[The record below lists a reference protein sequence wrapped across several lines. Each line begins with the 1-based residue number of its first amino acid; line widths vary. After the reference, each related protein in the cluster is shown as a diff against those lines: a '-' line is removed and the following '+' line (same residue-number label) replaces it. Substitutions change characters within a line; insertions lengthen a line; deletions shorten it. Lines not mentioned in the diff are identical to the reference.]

1 MRGEIRVDAS
11 DLLEKLQHIEMVLGG
26 AERDAAL
33 YQIMKKMAGSVR
45 QVVKG
50 TVPPKYHVSAG
61 RAAGAVR
68 SPQIGTTRTVISVK
82 DIRGVIGQDY
92 EARASISGLTGR
104 KKLSTVQR
112 KGWLSGKNSRR
123 RYKVLA
129 YIVKAGPSKLPDQ
142 GNRIHFYAAGR
153 VMARLGGT
161 RTLVKPVGIASS
173 QMPPNRSEPETAKRI
188 GRRLEQY
195 TAHEFDWRL
204 SHA

>member
-11 DLLEKLQHIEMVLGG
+11 DLLEKLQRIEDVLGG
-26 AERDAAL
+26 QEKHAAL
-33 YQIMKKMAGSVR
+33 YQIMKKTAGSVR
-45 QVVKG
+45 QVVRE

-61 RAAGAVR
+61 RAAGAVQGA
-68 SPQIGTTRTVISVK
+68 QIGETRTVIPVK

-92 EARASISGLTGR
+92 AASVSISGYKGNKRLG
-104 KKLSTVQR
+104 TVQR

-123 RYKVLA
+123 RYKVQA
-129 YIVKAGPSKLPDQ
+129 AIVKAGLSTLPDS
-142 GNRIHFYAAGR
+142 GRRIHFYAAGR

-188 GRRLEQY
+188 GQRLEQY
-195 TAHEFDWRL
+195 AAHEFDWRL
-204 SHA
+204 SKV